1 MKESSRRD
9 VIYEI
14 EGEAKETKGSEGRK
28 EKTARKRIHAKKEK
42 KKKGL
47 DEKILIEINEEK

>member
-42 KKKGL
+42 KKKRL
-47 DEKILIEINEEK
+47 DEKILIERN

>member
-28 EKTARKRIHAKKEK
+28 EKTARKRIHAKKKRKRKDWMKEY
-42 KKKGL
+42 
-47 DEKILIEINEEK
+47 